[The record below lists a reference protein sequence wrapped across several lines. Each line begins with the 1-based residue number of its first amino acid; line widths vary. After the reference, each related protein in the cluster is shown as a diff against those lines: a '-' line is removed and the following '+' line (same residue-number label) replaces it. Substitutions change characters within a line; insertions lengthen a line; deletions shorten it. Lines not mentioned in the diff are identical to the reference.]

1 MHALAQD
8 EQRGGDVTSVRQF
21 VGGDGHAMGSRG
33 EPLEQCLD
41 GVPLEARARQAE
53 ARKGLKEGVGNRE
66 IAPIDSLDAQSR
78 QGCKPA
84 R

>member
-1 MHALAQD
+1 M
-8 EQRGGDVTSVRQF
+8 RGGDVTSERQF

-33 EPLEQCLD
+33 EPLEQCRG
-41 GVPLEARARQAE
+41 GVRLEARARQSE
-53 ARKGLKEGVGNRE
+53 ARKDLQEGVRNRE

-78 QGCKPA
+78 QGRKPA